1 MYFLHSVLHDWTDEN
16 AIEILSQLK
25 PAMERGYSKL
35 LINECVIPATGGDPL
50 STALDLIVM
59 GLVGSGERGQSD
71 WERLLSAAGFRITK
85 IFTNPTVA
93 YESVI
98 ELELE

>member
-1 MYFLHSVLHDWTDEN
+1 
-16 AIEILSQLK
+16 
-25 PAMERGYSKL
+25 MERGYSKL
-35 LINECVIPATGGDPL
+35 IINECVIPAIGGDPL

-59 GLVGSGERGQSD
+59 GVLSAKERSQSD

-85 IFTNPTVA
+85 IFTDPTTA